1 MSNIFN
7 VVVLHIPGLILNGNK
22 FFYFSS
28 HKLHVT
34 MKFRKSS
41 VPANSTEKLIAYEE
55 GKERNHAT
63 FGNTPET

>member
-1 MSNIFN
+1 
-7 VVVLHIPGLILNGNK
+7 
-22 FFYFSS
+22 
-28 HKLHVT
+28 

-41 VPANSTEKLIAYEE
+41 VSANSTEKLIAYEE